1 MSWRHGVCRL
11 PDAGIAT
18 WPEPTGRGD
27 DHTKAELFNR
37 ALVAREGKD
46 VVITRASTYAN
57 AENLAKPFLDQIV
70 TQYAGTRMGRQ
81 EIDAEILLDTPG
93 ALWTRAMLDGVVAQ
107 KAPDLKHVVV
117 AVDPSGTRGAS
128 DSGDANRDCG
138 GRPRG
143 GWAGV
148 HPGGSILQAEPD
160 GWGRRAVEAYREFKA
175 DRIIAE
181 RNFGGAMVEH
191 VIRSVDPNVSYKEV
205 SASRGKIAR
214 GRVCCC
220 AL

>member
-1 MSWRHGVCRL
+1 MVTTTPKPSW
-11 PDAGIAT
+11 
-18 WPEPTGRGD
+18 
-27 DHTKAELFNR
+27 FNR

-128 DSGDANRDCG
+128 DSGDEIG
-138 GRPRG
+138 IVV
-143 GWAGV
+143 AGLGV
-148 HPGGSILQAEPD
+148 DGLAYILADRSCKLSPD

-175 DRIIAE
+175 DRMIAE

-214 GRVCCC
+214 AEFVAALYEQGRVRHVGFSRS
-220 AL
+220 